1 MFISID
7 TVLISIDT
15 VFIRSL
21 SFRIVSCLI
30 FLLPV
35 SPDFQLLNETL
46 VFDADSNSSQCVS
59 FQTSEDD
66 IVEGDDTL
74 NVTALT
80 SPTDQAVNIMA
91 DPILVTILND
101 DSKLNN

>member
-1 MFISID
+1 MHGIMID
-7 TVLISIDT
+7 
-15 VFIRSL
+15 
-21 SFRIVSCLI
+21 

-35 SPDFQLLNETL
+35 SPDFQLLNETF
-46 VFDADSNSSQCVS
+46 VFDADSNSTQCVF

-74 NVTALT
+74 NVTTLT
-80 SPTDQAVNIMA
+80 SPTDQAVNIVA

-101 DSKLNN
+101 DSKMISGITDGKLLDVVMGKLEQ